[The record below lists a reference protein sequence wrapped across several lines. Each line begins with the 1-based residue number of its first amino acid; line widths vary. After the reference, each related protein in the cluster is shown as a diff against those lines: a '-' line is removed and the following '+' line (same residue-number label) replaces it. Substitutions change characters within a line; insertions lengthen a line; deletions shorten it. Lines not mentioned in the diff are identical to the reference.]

1 MKSFKFIIKEGLRA
15 QFSESFIVI
24 MVGLDVTSGTY
35 YEQNVFYL
43 HSMFN
48 STSNLITVN
57 EHMNVIMHFE
67 YIYVIVRF
75 NETFKLTIPL

>member
-1 MKSFKFIIKEGLRA
+1 
-15 QFSESFIVI
+15 

-67 YIYVIVRF
+67 YMLLLGLMKHLNLPHHFEY
-75 NETFKLTIPL
+75 TFEQ